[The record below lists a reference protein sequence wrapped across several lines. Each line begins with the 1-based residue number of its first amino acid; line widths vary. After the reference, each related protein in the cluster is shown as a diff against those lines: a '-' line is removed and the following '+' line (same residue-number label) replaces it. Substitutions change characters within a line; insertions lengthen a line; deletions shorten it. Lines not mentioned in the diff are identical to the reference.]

1 MANRQL
7 HSVARQRGQLR
18 PGAESCAAA
27 VALRSPAGASSSV
40 FLYPVATGTVP
51 PHITGPDSE
60 QVTTTLNSSVSL
72 PCDVRAHPGPEVTWY
87 KDGQALS
94 LGEGAFLLP
103 GG

>member
-1 MANRQL
+1 MVNRQL

-27 VALRSPAGASSSV
+27 VALRSPAGCILKCLSLSGGH
-40 FLYPVATGTVP
+40 GTVP
-51 PHITGPDSE
+51 PHITGLDSE
-60 QVTTTLNSSVSL
+60 QVTAILNSSVSL
-72 PCDVRAHPGPEVTWY
+72 PCDVRAHPSPEVTWY

-94 LGEGAFLLP
+94 LGEDVFLLP